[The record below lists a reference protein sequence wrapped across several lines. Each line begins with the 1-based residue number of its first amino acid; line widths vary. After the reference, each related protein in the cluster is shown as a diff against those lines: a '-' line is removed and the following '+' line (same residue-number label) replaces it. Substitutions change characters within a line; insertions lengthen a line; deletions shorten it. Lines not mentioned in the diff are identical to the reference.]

1 MNMPFRV
8 RSHVPGH
15 CALTVL
21 NTGRP
26 EKEMKTTLAAL
37 AVMLLMGTATTQA
50 QERWPERGGWSE
62 VQGRDHGR
70 DHRRYDGD
78 RRDDRRGGYD
88 DVLPERRIIRML
100 SRQGFVSVDD
110 IRLRRGRY
118 IVEAV
123 RPNGALV
130 RLVVDAYD
138 GDILS
143 RERVGWSRD
152 RGSRRHGR
160 GDGVE
165 FDLGGAALG
174 IYRR

>member
-1 MNMPFRV
+1 
-8 RSHVPGH
+8 
-15 CALTVL
+15 
-21 NTGRP
+21 
-26 EKEMKTTLAAL
+26 MKTTIAALAAL
-37 AVMLLMGTATTQA
+37 LILGATAAEAGQ
-50 QERWPERGGWSE
+50 RWYPEDGFVE

-70 DHRRYDGD
+70 EY
-78 RRDDRRGGYD
+78 RRDERRGGYD
-88 DVLPERRIIRML
+88 DVIPERRIIRML

-130 RLVVDAYD
+130 RLSVDAYD

-143 RERVGWSRD
+143 RERIGWSRD
-152 RGSRRHGR
+152 GGPRHPGR
-160 GDGVE
+160 DRDRIE
-165 FDLGGAALG
+165 FDLGGPSLG